1 MSDRTAAVAHFSRQI
16 PEPALTTRRPAQVD
30 SLCLHVE
37 YLNAFSQLCERLIIL
52 WQIEAW

>member
-16 PEPALTTRRPAQVD
+16 PEPASTTRRPAQVD

-37 YLNAFSQLCERLIIL
+37 HLNAFPQLCERLIIL